1 MVKPSVDRTTGRPIG
16 KATNTPLQQRFGIGG
31 NQDPS
36 SIYVGDMFTGGSLG
50 GKSFYNYDVVAE
62 NFAMLSPKAT
72 KKIAQD
78 AQKWF
83 GYSNPVA
90 QQNLPGFYERM
101 VQVSYQAQTQYGVK
115 ISPLEAY
122 DWWKKKTGNIYGS
135 SSVAAGGGD
144 GGGGGPAAPT
154 KRVNLT
160 DPDTA
165 EQLVN
170 TALETYLGRAAN
182 NQEQE
187 AFRKALRRKEMR
199 NPKETDIQGDT
210 AVSKGG
216 VNSTVQA
223 KDFAMAQEGSA
234 EYRASTTLLDTFID
248 SIKNPVGM

>member
-1 MVKPSVDRTTGRPIG
+1 M
-16 KATNTPLQQRFGIGG
+16 QQRFTGGVGG

-36 SIYVGDMFTGGSLG
+36 TIYVGDLFAGGSLG
-50 GKSFYNYDVVAE
+50 GKSFYNYDVVAQ

-72 KKIAQD
+72 QKIAKD
-78 AQKWF
+78 AQLFYGRSKPLPQ
-83 GYSNPVA
+83 G
-90 QQNLPGFYERM
+90 NLPGFYEKM
-101 VQVSYQAQTQYGVK
+101 VQIAYQAQTQYGVRL
-115 ISPLEAY
+115 SPLEAY
-122 DWWKKKTGNIYGS
+122 DWWKKKTGNIYGAS
-135 SSVAAGGGD
+135 SLAAGGG
-144 GGGGGPAAPT
+144 GGGGGAAVPT

-199 NPKETDIQGDT
+199 NPMEVDIQGDT

-216 VNSTVQA
+216 VNPSVQA

-248 SIKNPVGM
+248 SLKNPVGM

>member
-1 MVKPSVDRTTGRPIG
+1 MVAPPPVRPV
-16 KATNTPLQQRFGIGG
+16 NTSTKTPMQQRFLGG
-31 NQDPS
+31 TQSVDE
-36 SIYVGDMFTGGSLG
+36 IYVGDLFAGGSLG
-50 GKSFYNYDVVAE
+50 GKSSYNYDVVAQ

-72 KKIAQD
+72 QKIAQD
-78 AQKWF
+78 AQKWA
-83 GYSNPVA
+83 GYSNPVP
-90 QQNLPGFYERM
+90 QQNLPGFYEKM
-101 VQVSYQAQTQYGVK
+101 VQISYQAQTQYGVK

-135 SSVAAGGGD
+135 SSVSA
-144 GGGGGPAAPT
+144 GGGGGGGGGGAAAPT

-199 NPKETDIQGDT
+199 NPMEVDIQGDT
-210 AVSKGG
+210 AVTKGG
-216 VNSTVQA
+216 VNPSVQA

-248 SIKNPVGM
+248 SLKNPVGM

>member
-1 MVKPSVDRTTGRPIG
+1 MVAPTVDRTTNTPLG
-16 KATNTPLQQRFGIGG
+16 KTSNTPLQQRFGIGG

-36 SIYVGDMFTGGSLG
+36 SIYVGDLFAGGSLG
-50 GKSFYNYDVVAE
+50 GKSFYNYDVVAQ

-72 KKIAQD
+72 QKIAQD
-78 AQKWF
+78 AQKWA
-83 GYSNPVA
+83 GYSSPVP
-90 QQNLPGFYERM
+90 QQNLPGFYEKM
-101 VQVSYQAQTQYGVK
+101 VQISYQAQTQYGVK

-122 DWWKKKTGNIYGS
+122 DWWKKKTGNVYGS
-135 SSVAAGGGD
+135 SSVAAGGS
-144 GGGGGPAAPT
+144 GGGGGGAAAPT

-182 NQEQE
+182 SQEQE
-187 AFRKALRRKEMR
+187 VFRKALRRKEMR
-199 NPKETDIQGDT
+199 NPTEVDIQGDT

-216 VNSTVQA
+216 VNPAVQA

-234 EYRASTTLLDTFID
+234 EYRASTTLLDTFIN

>member
-1 MVKPSVDRTTGRPIG
+1 MVAPPPVKPV
-16 KATNTPLQQRFGIGG
+16 NTSTKTPTQQRFGIGG
-31 NQDPS
+31 TQKVDE
-36 SIYVGDMFTGGSLG
+36 IYVGDLFSGGSLG
-50 GKSFYNYDVVAE
+50 GKSFYNYDVVAQ
-62 NFAMLSPKAT
+62 NFAMLSDKAT
-72 KKIAQD
+72 QKIAQD
-78 AQKWF
+78 AQKWA
-83 GYSNPVA
+83 GYSNPVP
-90 QQNLPGFYERM
+90 QQNLPGFYEKM
-101 VQVSYQAQTQYGVK
+101 VQIAYQAQTQYGVR

-135 SSVAAGGGD
+135 SSVSA
-144 GGGGGPAAPT
+144 GGGGGGGAAAPT

-199 NPKETDIQGDT
+199 NPMEVDVQGDT
-210 AVSKGG
+210 AVTKGG
-216 VNSTVQA
+216 INSSVQA
-223 KDFAMAQEGSA
+223 KKFAMAQEGSA
-234 EYRASTTLLDTFID
+234 EYMASTTLLDTFIN

>member
-1 MVKPSVDRTTGRPIG
+1 MVAPPPVRPV
-16 KATNTPLQQRFGIGG
+16 NTSTKTPMQQRFGIGG
-31 NQDPS
+31 TQKVDE
-36 SIYVGDMFTGGSLG
+36 IYVGDLFAGGSLG
-50 GKSFYNYDVVAE
+50 GKSFYNYDVVAQ

-72 KKIAQD
+72 QKIAQD
-78 AQKWF
+78 AQKWA
-83 GYSNPVA
+83 GYSNPVP
-90 QQNLPGFYERM
+90 QQNLPGFYEKM
-101 VQVSYQAQTQYGVK
+101 VQISYQAQTQYGVK

-135 SSVAAGGGD
+135 SSVSA
-144 GGGGGPAAPT
+144 GGGGGGAAAPT

-199 NPKETDIQGDT
+199 NPTEVDIQGDT

-216 VNSTVQA
+216 VNPAVQA
-223 KDFAMAQEGSA
+223 KNFAMAQEGSA

-248 SIKNPVGM
+248 SLKNPVGM

>member
-1 MVKPSVDRTTGRPIG
+1 MVAPPPVKPV
-16 KATNTPLQQRFGIGG
+16 NTSTKTPMQQRFGIGG
-31 NQDPS
+31 TQKVDE
-36 SIYVGDMFTGGSLG
+36 IYVGDLFAGGSLG
-50 GKSFYNYDVVAE
+50 GKSFYNYDVVAQ
-62 NFAMLSPKAT
+62 NFAMLSDKAT
-72 KKIAQD
+72 QKIAQD
-78 AQKWF
+78 AQKWA
-83 GYSNPVA
+83 GYSNPVP
-90 QQNLPGFYERM
+90 QQNLPGFYEKM
-101 VQVSYQAQTQYGVK
+101 VQISYQAQTQYGVK

-135 SSVAAGGGD
+135 SSVSA
-144 GGGGGPAAPT
+144 GGGGGGGGGAAAPT

-199 NPKETDIQGDT
+199 NPMEVDIQGDT

-216 VNSTVQA
+216 VNPSVQA

-248 SIKNPVGM
+248 SLKNPVGM